1 MDYWPLKGIKYM
13 RQHEKNL
20 ENMIKEKRT
29 HQKNYIA
36 QVH

>member
-1 MDYWPLKGIKYM
+1 M

-29 HQKNYIA
+29 HKKTILHKSIDMNYLI
-36 QVH
+36 